1 MKVVW
6 IVVGAVVVVL
16 VLPGI
21 LLGLANVVNTTF
33 GIGERSVS
41 GTVSYEGGELALP
54 EGAVVDVVLLEL
66 PPESTPLRIVVVR
79 KELDGEIALPLEFK
93 LTYHEANIHEGSDYL
108 VEVSVREGE
117 RLLYS
122 GSLAVDG
129 LEESVSGLDL
139 VVATPGSGN

>member
-21 LLGLANVVNTTF
+21 LLGLANVVNTGF

-41 GTVSYEGGELALP
+41 GTVSHEGGELALP

-66 PPESTPLRIVVVR
+66 PPESPPLRIVIVR

-93 LTYHEANIHEGSDYL
+93 LTYHEGNIHE
-108 VEVSVREGE
+108 EVTTWSRCLCG
-117 RLLYS
+117 RARGCCTAPPSPLMGWRS
-122 GSLAVDG
+122 R
-129 LEESVSGLDL
+129 
-139 VVATPGSGN
+139 